1 MKKTFLLSASALVFV
16 AAAVVGANADAMKFT
31 GKGLVLVSDGDFEAT
46 LGGRIHLDAVSFNDD
61 VTVFQDEVD
70 WRRLRPSLSLKLGKD
85 LAAKVEYEFRPG
97 HNGWRNLWVAYDG
110 IENMKI
116 TLGNQSTPFGLENST
131 SSNDTVFMERSLA
144 YAFDNQFLLGGTV
157 DFYGS
162 GWTISA
168 GAYKEGI
175 EADEGV
181 RNKGTSFVG
190 RATVTPIKDDGMTL
204 HLGANI
210 AYFNAD
216 SSGISLSSRPEVG
229 ISDVSLVRTGGLADA
244 DSTLT
249 YGLEAAL
256 AAGSIAVQGEYIW
269 ADVDRKL
276 NPDPNFGG
284 AYVQASWIVTGEK
297 YDYKRK
303 GAVLGGVEPKGEW
316 GAIEVGARYST
327 IDLEDSGVTGGEES
341 NVTLGLNWYPCNNF
355 RLMANYVLID
365 ASPNSTGISES
376 PNALEFRAQ
385 IAF

>member
-1 MKKTFLLSASALVFV
+1 MKTKFLMSASA
-16 AAAVVGANADAMKFT
+16 VVLATMTIAGADADAMKFT
-31 GKGLVLVSDGDFEAT
+31 GKGLVLVSDGDFEAV
-46 LGGRIHLDAVSFNDD
+46 LGGRLHLDAVSFDD
-61 VTVFQDEVD
+61 DLTVFQDEVD
-70 WRRLRPSLSLKLGKD
+70 WRRIRPALSLKLGKD
-85 LAAKVEYEFRPG
+85 FSAKVEYEFRPG
-97 HNGWRNLWVAYDG
+97 HDGWRNLWVAYDG

-116 TLGNQSTPFGLENST
+116 TLGNQPTPFGLENST

-157 DFYGS
+157 DFYGT

-168 GAYKEGI
+168 GVYKEGI
-175 EADEGV
+175 EAEESI

-190 RATVTPIKDDGMTL
+190 RATFTPINDDGMTL

-210 AYFNAD
+210 AYFDAD
-216 SSGISLSSRPEVG
+216 SGGISLGSRPEVG

-244 DSTLT
+244 DSSLT

-269 ADVDRKL
+269 SNVDRSL
-276 NPDPNFGG
+276 NPDPDFSG

-303 GAVLGGVEPKGEW
+303 GAVLGGVEPKGDW

-327 IDLEDSGVTGGEES
+327 IDLEDSGVTGGEED
-341 NVTLGLNWYPCNNF
+341 NVTLGINWYPCNNF
-355 RLMANYVLID
+355 RLMANYVIVD
-365 ASPNSTGISES
+365 ADPNSVGLWES

>member
-1 MKKTFLLSASALVFV
+1 MKKTFLHSASVFAI
-16 AAAVVGANADAMKFT
+16 AAIASAGANADAMKFT
-31 GKGLVLVSDGDFEAT
+31 GKGLVLVSDGDFEAV
-46 LGGRIHLDAVSFNDD
+46 LGGRIHFDAVSFDDD
-61 VTVFQDEVD
+61 VTVFQDEAD

-97 HNGWRNLWVAYDG
+97 HEGWRNLWVAYDG
-110 IENMKI
+110 IENMKV

-144 YAFDNQFLLGGTV
+144 YAFDNQFLLGGTI
-157 DFYGS
+157 DFYGT
-162 GWTISA
+162 GWTASA
-168 GAYKEGI
+168 GVYKQGI

-190 RATVTPIKDDGMTL
+190 RATFTPVKDDGMTL

-210 AYFNAD
+210 AYFDAD
-216 SSGISLSSRPEVG
+216 STGISISSRPEVG
-229 ISDVSLVRTGGLADA
+229 ITEVSLIRTGGLADA
-244 DSTLT
+244 DSSLT
-249 YGLEAAL
+249 YGIEAAL
-256 AAGSIAVQGEYIW
+256 AAGSIALQAEYIW
-269 ADVDRKL
+269 IDVDRSIAV
-276 NPDPNFGG
+276 DPNFSG
-284 AYVQASWIVTGEK
+284 AYVQASWIVTGES

-303 GAVLGGVEPKGEW
+303 GAVFGGVEPKGDW
-316 GAIEVGARYST
+316 GAIELGARYST

-365 ASPNSTGISES
+365 ASPNSVGISES